1 MAAGSTLSRFA
12 VGGPGR
18 PSRAAVYRR
27 LEVAIE
33 ELRTRMGGL
42 PSPAEADEIW
52 SGIWYE
58 EAHHSTAI
66 EGNTLVLREVESLL
80 ADGRVVGNMS

>member
-1 MAAGSTLSRFA
+1 
-12 VGGPGR
+12 
-18 PSRAAVYRR
+18 
-27 LEVAIE
+27 
-33 ELRTRMGGL
+33 MGGL

-58 EAHHSTAI
+58 EARHSTAI